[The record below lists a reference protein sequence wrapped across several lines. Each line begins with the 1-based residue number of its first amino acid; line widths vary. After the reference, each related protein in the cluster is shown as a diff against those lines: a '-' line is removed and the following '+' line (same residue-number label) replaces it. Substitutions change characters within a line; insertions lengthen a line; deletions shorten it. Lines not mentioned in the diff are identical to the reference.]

1 MSIEKSCNYVEEYS
15 FDWVNQHTKI
25 VNDEEFSL
33 SCEGCNLTKNRY
45 KNVLANNKS
54 IVPLKSGNYIN
65 ANYIFGG
72 RYISCQAPLTTT
84 IEDFYDM
91 IWEQETPIII
101 MLTKYEEK
109 NRIKATRYFSEN
121 GIEQK
126 YGKFNIKVGSILYN
140 DLQTIKRMETQIREI
155 IIENQIEKSKRSII
169 HIHYTGWPDFGVP
182 SNIKQITDM
191 LLISLV
197 CRGKI
202 KGIKLNGPP
211 IIHCSAGL
219 GRSGTFIILLRIYE
233 HHFYSILKGGGELYL
248 NKYNNNKLIDIEL
261 EKKIN
266 NIKESLNE
274 YEIKKLVA
282 EMVLSI
288 RNERKGMVQS
298 MEQYNFI
305 IQLLNEFYTKIYP
318 FIPIKKS
325 HIIDQIDQFL
335 SPTLKTN
342 LKHFIKPLIKN

>member
-1 MSIEKSCNYVEEYS
+1 MSIENACTSIEEYS
-15 FDWVNQHTKI
+15 FDWVNQHTAIIK
-25 VNDEEFSL
+25 DEEFSL
-33 SCEGCNLTKNRY
+33 SCKASNLTKNRY
-45 KNVLANNKS
+45 KNVLANNRS
-54 IVPLKSGNYIN
+54 IVPLKSGDYIN
-65 ANYIFGG
+65 ANYVFGG

-84 IEDFYDM
+84 IEDFYNM
-91 IWEQETPIII
+91 VWEQETPIII

-109 NRIKATRYFSEN
+109 DRIKATRYFPEN

-140 DLQTIKRMETQIREI
+140 DLQTIKRMETQVREI

-191 LLISLV
+191 LFISLV

-219 GRSGTFIILLRIYE
+219 GRSGTFIILFRIYE
-233 HHFYSILKGGGELYL
+233 HHFYSTLKGRIDFSQC
-248 NKYNNNKLIDIEL
+248 NNNTLIDIKL
-261 EKKIN
+261 EKQIN
-266 NIKESLNE
+266 DIKKALNE

-282 EMVLSI
+282 EIVISL
-288 RNERKGMVQS
+288 RNERKGIVQS
-298 MEQYNFI
+298 EEQYNFI
-305 IQLLNEFYTKIYP
+305 IQLLNEFYTEIYP
-318 FIPIKKS
+318 FIPSNKS
-325 HIIDQIDQFL
+325 HVIDQVEQFL
-335 SPTLKTN
+335 SPTLRTN
-342 LKHFIKPLIKN
+342 LKQFIKPLIKN